1 MSLVTVAKARALIN
15 SSLGDDD
22 LQDVI
27 DRVEAEV
34 SFRIG
39 APQDDSGTVT
49 VTRTVPGQGE
59 NIFMP
64 SEIASVVSVTEDSVA
79 LASTEYRIW
88 HGGVLERLPEG
99 TFWGRVCVVVY
110 KPEDDRLVRTSAI
123 IDLVRLDLNR
133 TAMESESVAG
143 EYSYK
148 APANWEQERRRI
160 LRRVA
165 FPVCG

>member
-1 MSLVTVAKARALIN
+1 MSLVTVAQVKALIN
-15 SSLGDDD
+15 TSLADAD
-22 LQDVI
+22 LQGVI
-27 DRVEAEV
+27 DRVEAEITA
-34 SFRIG
+34 RIG
-39 APQDDSGTVT
+39 APQDGGGNVT
-49 VTRTVPGQGE
+49 VTKTVAGQGE

-64 SEIASVVSVTEDSVA
+64 SEIASVVSVVEDNVA
-79 LASTEYRIW
+79 LDGTEYRIW

-123 IDLVRLDLNR
+123 IDLVRVDLNR

-148 APANWEQERRRI
+148 APANWEAERRRI
-160 LRRVA
+160 LRRIA